1 VFVAIAAEDLAR
13 LVVAS
18 FFGRG
23 QLYLGKRSDEDLSN
37 LKSKQVTKVFL

>member
-1 VFVAIAAEDLAR
+1 MFVAIAAEDLAR

-23 QLYLGKRSDEDLSN
+23 QLYLGKRSDKDLSN
-37 LKSKQVTKVFL
+37 LQFKQDTKVFL